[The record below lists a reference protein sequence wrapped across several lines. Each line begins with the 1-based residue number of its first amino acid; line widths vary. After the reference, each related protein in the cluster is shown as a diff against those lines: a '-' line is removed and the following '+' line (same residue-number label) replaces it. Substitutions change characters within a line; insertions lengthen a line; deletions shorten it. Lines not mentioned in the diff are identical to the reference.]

1 MNVNISIQEGSIYD
15 EVYAIT
21 AHTGKALE
29 RMDKVSATE
38 DESSVLRPFL
48 NESTAELS
56 GVIASFGTISY
67 GTGTIDLSFSLPSN
81 WNDRVKPTLEQC
93 LMNYLTNSVCQ
104 RWFAM
109 TNRDD
114 VKYYAE
120 KVVVNAANIIKLL
133 CERKRPER

>member
-1 MNVNISIQEGSIYD
+1 MNIQITINEDDIYK

-29 RMDKVSATE
+29 SIDKVSATE

-56 GVIASFGTISY
+56 DVVASFGTISY
-67 GTGTIDLSFSLPSN
+67 GTGSINLSFSLPSN
-81 WNDRVKPTLEQC
+81 WKESVKPTLEQC

-114 VKYYAE
+114 VKYYAD
-120 KVVVNAANIIKLL
+120 KVVVNAANITKLL

>member
-1 MNVNISIQEGSIYD
+1 MEIQVTIQESDIYSV
-15 EVYAIT
+15 VYAIT

-29 RMDKVSATE
+29 SMDKISATE
-38 DESSVLRPFL
+38 DESSVLQPFL

-56 GVIASFGTISY
+56 DVIASFGTISY
-67 GTGTIDLSFSLPSN
+67 GDGTIDLSFSLPSN
-81 WNDRVKPTLEQC
+81 WKESVKPTLQQC
-93 LMNYLTNSVCQ
+93 LTNYLTNSVCQ

-114 VKYYAE
+114 VKYYAD
-120 KVVVNAANIIKLL
+120 KVVVNAANITKLL

>member
-1 MNVNISIQEGSIYD
+1 MEINITIQESKVYS

-21 AHTGKALE
+21 AHTGKALDM
-29 RMDKVSATE
+29 MDKVSATE
-38 DESSVLRPFL
+38 DESKVLEPFL

-56 GVIASFGTISY
+56 DVIASFGSISY
-67 GTGTIDLSFSLPSN
+67 GQGSIDISFDLPSN
-81 WNDRVKPTLEQC
+81 WKESVKPTLEQC
-93 LMNYLTNSVCQ
+93 LVNYLTNSVCQ

-114 VKYYAE
+114 VKYYAD
-120 KVVVNAANIIKLL
+120 KVVVNATNIIKLL

>member
-1 MNVNISIQEGSIYD
+1 MEISITIQEEKVYS

-29 RMDKVSATE
+29 KMDKVSATE
-38 DESSVLRPFL
+38 DESSVLTPFL

-56 GVIASFGTISY
+56 DVIASFGTISY
-67 GTGTIDLSFSLPSN
+67 GAGTIDLSFSLPSN
-81 WNDRVKPTLEQC
+81 WKESVKPTLEQC
-93 LMNYLTNSVCQ
+93 LINYLTNSVCQ

-114 VKYYAE
+114 VKYYAD